1 MTCGPSGLP
10 PKDTGAFNVVY
21 AVTRR
26 AGWFVWSQLRLG
38 SWRAAWPLFVA
49 PGGDM
54 LRVWVESYKEDCYAL
69 SAGTRELYAYHLD
82 AFVAWS
88 PSGILMSEVTPA
100 VLRSYMAGLRRKDGR
115 PYSPHYVDQ
124 VYRTLHTFLAWVVR
138 EGGVESNPLDHV
150 RRPRVPRTKS
160 PRLTLEEVE
169 RLLEAVKSGSN
180 PARDLAMVCLAVD
193 SGLRRGEIIGLE
205 LDHVDL
211 GAGVV
216 RVIGK
221 GGKEREVPV
230 GSFSLGALRTYLA
243 LRRDAPTKKVF
254 LTRQGRPFTRNGAQ
268 TLMYRLK
275 VRAGLP
281 QLRWHLLR
289 HHFGNFFVA
298 NGGGL
303 RKLQKILGHASV
315 DTTARIYTD
324 PELGEL
330 VQAHARC
337 SPFGGMGMNEER

>member
-1 MTCGPSGLP
+1 M
-10 PKDTGAFNVVY
+10 
-21 AVTRR
+21 
-26 AGWFVWSQLRLG
+26 LG
-38 SWRAAWPLFVA
+38 EWIQ
-49 PGGDM
+49 
-54 LRVWVESYKEDCYAL
+54 SYKEDCYAL
-69 SAGTRELYAYHLD
+69 CEGTGDLYAYHLD
-82 AFVAWS
+82 RFLAAA
-88 PSGILMSEVTPA
+88 PGLRMSEVTPA

-115 PYSPHYVDQ
+115 AYSAHYVDQ
-124 VYRTLHTFLAWVVR
+124 VYRTLHTFLSWVVR
-138 EGGVESNPLDHV
+138 EGGMESNPLDHV

-193 SGLRRGEIIGLE
+193 SGLRRGEIITLE

-221 GGKEREVPV
+221 GSREREVPV
-230 GSFSLGALRTYLA
+230 GSFSLVALRTYLA
-243 LRRDAPTKKVF
+243 LRPTVATKKVF
-254 LTRQGRPFTRNGAQ
+254 LTRRGRPFTRNGVQ

-275 VRAGLP
+275 ERAGLP
-281 QLRWHLLR
+281 QVRWHLLR
-289 HHFGNFFVA
+289 HTFANFFIA

-303 RKLQKILGHASV
+303 RMLADILGHASV

-324 PELGEL
+324 PRLGEL
-330 VQAHARC
+330 QRAHARA
-337 SPFGGMGMNEER
+337 STFSGMGMNGDED